1 MNRFDWKKLS
11 LPIVC
16 MAVFG
21 LTSPFAH
28 TTAHAV
34 PLYRF
39 TGHEVPLSV
48 PSTISATVNYAVLP
62 PFDPFGSVLAQA
74 YVPAQGNPGFD
85 ASKYTYLYQV
95 ANPASSRVTWTSFQ
109 PQFSVATPVSTTS
122 TGSFASGSFRLD
134 FLNGGSIVNASGN
147 NLQGAHS
154 FGIGARTVSGP
165 ERIEILSNP
174 FGGHSHPYST
184 FLNQGLTPGFTS
196 PLFGF
201 QSSNGP
207 TFTTGL
213 LQGDVFGPG
222 GTFAAPISMFVTV
235 PSAGAPEPGTILL
248 IGSGALG
255 LFVWR
260 WKQIK
265 QELSVR
271 ARE

>member
-1 MNRFDWKKLS
+1 MIRFVWKKLS
-11 LPIVC
+11 FPIAC

-21 LTSPFAH
+21 LASSFAQ

-34 PLYRF
+34 PLYGF
-39 TGHEVPLSV
+39 TGSDVPFSAS
-48 PSTISATVNYAVLP
+48 STISATVNYAVLP
-62 PFDPFGSVLAQA
+62 PFDPFGSVLSAA

-85 ASKYTYLYQV
+85 SSKYTYLYQV
-95 ANPASSRVTWTSFQ
+95 ANPASSHVTWTSFQ
-109 PQFSVATPVSTTS
+109 PQFSAFTPVATTS

-165 ERIEILSNP
+165 ERMEILSNP
-174 FGGHSHPYST
+174 FGGQSHPYST

-201 QSSNGP
+201 QSNNGP

-222 GTFAAPISMFVTV
+222 GAYVAPVSLFAAV
-235 PSAGAPEPGTILL
+235 PTAAAPEPGTLFL

-255 LFVWR
+255 LFAWR
-260 WKQIK
+260 WKKITKGFQ
-265 QELSVR
+265 SSGS
-271 ARE
+271 